1 MADAAKGD
9 EYLFK
14 VLVVGEV
21 GFCPSLPPLPLA
33 TRTPSHRSHPAS
45 RTAQVAGGKTSLV
58 RRYVYN
64 NFSENYQT
72 TIGAFAPP
80 SPRPLRAARRHGAL
94 RGAAG
99 ADFALKI
106 IRCEDGNVIR
116 LQLWDIA
123 GQERFGNMTRV
134 RAPPLRRRRRGGT
147 LASRGSSRPCRR
159 ACSRAPSRR
168 IYRRF

>member
-21 GFCPSLPPLPLA
+21 GPCSPPPRCSCAARARPPRPCATSL
-33 TRTPSHRSHPAS
+33 RSQSGS

-72 TIGAFAPP
+72 TIGALVPP
-80 SPRPLRAARRHGAL
+80 SPRPPRPRLADTGLCGAP
-94 RGAAG
+94 
-99 ADFALKI
+99 
-106 IRCEDGNVIR
+106 
-116 LQLWDIA
+116 Q
-123 GQERFGNMTRV
+123 V
-134 RAPPLRRRRRGGT
+134 RT
-147 LASRGSSRPCRR
+147 SR
-159 ACSRAPSRR
+159 
-168 IYRRF
+168 

>member
-21 GFCPSLPPLPLA
+21 GFCLSLPPLPLA

-72 TIGAFAPP
+72 TIGALVPP
-80 SPRPLRAARRHGAL
+80 SPRPPRPRLADTGLCGAP
-94 RGAAG
+94 
-99 ADFALKI
+99 
-106 IRCEDGNVIR
+106 
-116 LQLWDIA
+116 Q
-123 GQERFGNMTRV
+123 V
-134 RAPPLRRRRRGGT
+134 RT
-147 LASRGSSRPCRR
+147 SR
-159 ACSRAPSRR
+159 
-168 IYRRF
+168 